1 MKRYPLVTLFL
12 LIAWVSVSAHE
23 YMFRHL
29 EMKDGLSNNQV
40 NAIYKDSEGFMW
52 FGTAFG
58 LNRYDGYGIKV
69 YLNEPGDATSLPDN
83 YISDIQEAADG
94 CLWIR
99 TDRGYALYNPAT
111 DTFSRDIETWMWNVG
126 ITGVPA
132 CVYIDSNKFYW
143 IYLAKSGE
151 LYRYIPGEEA
161 AVLVRDLSEALE
173 GVENVS
179 FAECQKELLLADDRG
194 VLYALNRFELSLK
207 WVDRKLSDV
216 LDTDRHHSV
225 SLYVDRSQRLWA
237 CSTVAL
243 GRYDLS
249 RRTWE
254 ILRRCTD
261 PSDVWRQVIEDKDGR
276 IWLGKDQDGIEVLDR
291 TGASVCLI
299 SKPES
304 ERSLSNNTI
313 TAFYE
318 DEAGTM
324 WVGTY
329 KGGVSYYN
337 ESMFK
342 FELADCGDVHCVED
356 GGDGIVWLG
365 TNGAG
370 LIRWD
375 RRSDEKQFFTH
386 IPGDSRS
393 ISSDVIVSLLRDRR
407 GRLWAGTYYGGLN
420 CYDGH
425 RFVNYKP
432 KPGQAG
438 SLADTDVW
446 ALAEDAAGYIWI
458 GTLNHGLQCLNPQTG
473 VFTSYTSDN
482 SGLTS
487 DCVVSLCIRKDGSLL
502 IGTVGG
508 VFVMDLENHEI
519 TRLTGKR
526 SGKPYFAYD
535 FVMQVCED
543 NKQRLWVAT
552 RAGLNVYDVEHDTL
566 YAVPLDEKLLRQP
579 VSSLVEDNRQE
590 MWASVGGKLVNIVTQ
605 EEPKTGKLTFVCHTY
620 SDKDGLQSGD
630 FNQRALKCLY
640 TGEIVAGGLYG
651 VNYFRPGN
659 IRYNKAAPRVMFAGL
674 QLFNEEVETGVPIE
688 GRVILPETLNR
699 LREVVLDYEQNV
711 FTVFLA
717 SDNYVLPEKTR
728 YYYKMEGFNE
738 DWLVERE
745 NLHRVTYTNLAPGTY
760 LLRVKAANSD
770 GVCGEESCLKV
781 VIRPPF
787 WLSPWA
793 WGMYVL
799 LLLGI
804 LLLAYYGVKRHER
817 NKYHMRQ
824 IEEDA
829 RRNEE
834 LTQMKFRFFTNVSH
848 ELRTP
853 LTLIISPLENLIA
866 HTHDEPTAG
875 KLKMIYRNAQRLLH
889 LVNQLLD
896 FRKNEMAGSHLSL
909 SEGEVVSFVRNI
921 CNSFLM
927 LSEKNE
933 IQLTFFSAIESL
945 NMAFDADKLGK
956 IVMNLLSNAFKFTP
970 EGGRVTVSL
979 DLLATP
985 AEMLELQV
993 ADTGIGIQDA
1003 DKEHIFE
1010 RFYQAEHSG
1019 EVPPSTGSGI
1029 GLSLVRDFVSLH
1041 EGTVHVSDNPG
1052 GGSIFVVTIPVKH
1065 VTVAA
1070 TPLQEQKEIETKDAS
1085 ESIPSESGGKK
1096 KPLILVV
1103 DDSRDFVDFMK
1114 DALSLYFSV
1123 KTAANGQ
1130 EALDML
1136 GRCRP
1141 DLILC
1146 DLMMPV
1152 MDGKELCRRVKAE
1165 KQTAGIPF
1173 VLLTARQ
1180 SVEMK
1185 VESLTIGADDY
1196 VTKPFNLEVLI
1207 LRMRKL
1213 IDWSRKGKP
1222 RAHIEPEPAEIV
1234 ITSVDEK
1241 LVADAIAYVEAN
1253 ISRSDL
1259 SVEELS
1265 RELGMSRAHLY
1276 KKMLQITGKTPIE
1289 FIRIIRLKR
1298 AAQLL
1303 RESQRNVSEI
1313 AFQLGF
1319 NNPKYFSRY
1328 FKEEFGVL
1336 PSVYQE
1342 REGK

>member
-1 MKRYPLVTLFL
+1 MKRYPLLMLFL
-12 LIAWVSVSAHE
+12 LLAWTSVFARD

-40 NAIYKDSEGFMW
+40 NVICKDSEGFMW

-58 LNRYDGYGIKV
+58 LNRYDGYELKV
-69 YLNEPGDATSLPDN
+69 YRNEPGDDASLPDN
-83 YISDIQEAADG
+83 FISDIQEAADG
-94 CLWIR
+94 RLWIR
-99 TDRGYALYNPAT
+99 TSQGYALYDPAT
-111 DTFSRDIETWMWNVG
+111 DTFCRDIEAWMWNIG

-132 CVYIDSNKFYW
+132 RVYIDGDGCYW
-143 IYLAKSGE
+143 IYLAHSGL
-151 LYRYIPGEEA
+151 LYRYAPGEES
-161 AVLVRDLSEALE
+161 AVLVREASEALK
-173 GVENVS
+173 GAGDVA
-179 FAECQKELLLADDRG
+179 FAECPDELLLADDRG
-194 VLYALNRFELSLK
+194 VLYALDRQTLSLK
-207 WVDRKLSDV
+207 WTDRQLADV
-216 LDTDRHHSV
+216 LGKDRRHTF
-225 SLYVDRSQRLWA
+225 SLYIDRSRRLWA
-237 CSTVAL
+237 CCPVGT

-249 RRTWE
+249 RQTWD
-254 ILRRCTD
+254 ILRRCAN
-261 PSDVWRQVIEDKDGR
+261 PSEVWRGVIEDRNGR
-276 IWLGKDQDGIEVLDR
+276 IWIGTDQNGIEVLDPAG
-291 TGASVCLI
+291 TSVCLTN
-299 SKPES
+299 KAES
-304 ERSLSNNTI
+304 ERSLSNNTV
-313 TAFYE
+313 TTFYE

-342 FELADCGDVHCVED
+342 FELAGLGDVHCVED
-356 GGDGIVWLG
+356 GGDSIVWLG

-375 RRSDEKQFFTH
+375 RRTGEKQVFRH
-386 IPGDSRS
+386 LSGDSRS

-420 CYDGH
+420 CYDGR
-425 RFVNYKP
+425 RFVCYKP
-432 KPGQAG
+432 DAG
-438 SLADTDVW
+438 RPASLADADVW
-446 ALAEDAAGYIWI
+446 ALAEDADGHIWI
-458 GTLNHGLQCLNPQTG
+458 GTLNHGLQCLDPQTG
-473 VFTSYTSDN
+473 VFTSYTADN

-487 DCVVSLCIRKDGSLL
+487 DCVVSLCMRQNGSLL

-508 VFVMDLENHEI
+508 VFVMDLKNREI
-519 TRLTGKR
+519 SRLAGRR

-543 NKQRLWVAT
+543 SRQRLWVAT
-552 RAGLNVYDVEHDTL
+552 RAGLSVYDGAKDTL
-566 YAVPLDEKLLRQP
+566 YTVPLDGKLMRQP
-579 VSSLVEDNRQE
+579 VSGLVEDNSRE
-590 MWASVGGKLVNIVTQ
+590 MWASVGGKLINIVPR
-605 EEPKTGKLTFVCHTY
+605 EEPETGKLTFACHTY

-630 FNQRALKCLY
+630 FNQRALKCLH

-651 VNYFRPGN
+651 VNYFRPDH
-659 IRYNKAAPRVMFAGL
+659 IRYNQVAPRVMFTGL
-674 QLFNEEVETGVPIE
+674 QLFNEEVETGAPAG
-688 GRVILPETLNR
+688 GRVILPEALNR
-699 LREVVLDYEQNV
+699 LREIVLDYKQNV

-728 YYYKMEGFNE
+728 YYYKMEGFND

-745 NLHRVTYTNLAPGTY
+745 NQHRVTYTNLAPGTY
-760 LLRVKAANSD
+760 QLRVKAANSD
-770 GVCGEESCLKV
+770 GVCGEEACLKV

-793 WGMYVL
+793 YGLYVL
-799 LLLGI
+799 LLAGI
-804 LLLAYYGVKRHER
+804 LLLAYYAVKRHER
-817 NKYHMRQ
+817 NKYRIRQ

-853 LTLIISPLENLIA
+853 LTLIISPLENLIG
-866 HTHDEPTAG
+866 HVHDEQTAG
-875 KLKMIYRNAQRLLH
+875 KLKMIYRNAQRLLN

-909 SEGEVVSFVRNI
+909 SEGEVVAFVQNI

-927 LSEKNE
+927 LSEKEN
-933 IQLTFFSAIESL
+933 IRLSFASSVESL

-956 IVMNLLSNAFKFTP
+956 VVMNLLSNAFKFTP
-970 EGGRVTVSL
+970 EGGSVSVAL
-979 DLLATP
+979 DLKAAPSDLV
-985 AEMLELQV
+985 ELRV
-993 ADTGIGIQDA
+993 ADTGIGIRDA
-1003 DKEHIFE
+1003 DKERIFE
-1010 RFYQAEHSG
+1010 RFYQVEHSG
-1019 EVPPSTGSGI
+1019 ELPPSTGSGI

-1041 EGTVHVSDNPG
+1041 GGTVRVADNPG
-1052 GGSIFVVTIPVKH
+1052 GGSIFIVTVPVKH
-1065 VTVAA
+1065 VAVAA
-1070 TPLQEQKEIETKDAS
+1070 VPPPETAETEVAKSAS
-1085 ESIPSESGGKK
+1085 SATDETK
-1096 KPLILVV
+1096 KPLVLVV
-1103 DDSRDFVDFMK
+1103 DDSKDFVDFMK
-1114 DALSLYFSV
+1114 DALHLYFSV

-1130 EALDML
+1130 EALDTL
-1136 GRCRP
+1136 AHCKP

-1213 IDWSRKGKP
+1213 IDLSRKRKP
-1222 RAHIEPEPAEIV
+1222 HGYIDPEPGEIV
-1234 ITSVDEK
+1234 ITSMDEK

-1313 AFQLGF
+1313 AFQVGF

-1342 REGK
+1342 KEGK